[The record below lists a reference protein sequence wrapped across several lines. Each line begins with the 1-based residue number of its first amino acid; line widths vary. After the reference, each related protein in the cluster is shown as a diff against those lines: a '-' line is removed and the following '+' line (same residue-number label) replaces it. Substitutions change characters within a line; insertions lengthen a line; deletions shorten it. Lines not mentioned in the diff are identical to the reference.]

1 MLKFKNESHTMNS
14 RTQINTNE
22 AQRIS
27 KRLLNHWKHKFE
39 VAETE
44 AYSKIFMPTAT
55 VILTPHEQSLDVMI
69 ENQHENV
76 EYLEQVVIDHLN
88 RMAQQEFTVKWQ
100 HH

>member
-1 MLKFKNESHTMNS
+1 MNS
-14 RTQINTNE
+14 TTQITTDE
-22 AQRIS
+22 AKRIS

-55 VILTPHEQSLDVMI
+55 VTLTPHEQSLDVMI
-69 ENQHENV
+69 ENQQNNV
-76 EYLEQVVIDHLN
+76 ENLEQVVIDHLN
-88 RMAQQEFTVKWQ
+88 RMAQQEFIVEWQ